1 MADYLSR
8 WRTQNGVDLAMRLMR
23 AEDAQRVKLAL
34 NQLSPDSRRHRYFRA
49 VADFSDEMVTD
60 LVVIDPLKQWAV
72 LVVHVEKGI
81 EIAVAGGRFVAESD
95 ITCEFSLLVG
105 DRWQGQGIGRH
116 ILLALIG
123 EASRRGLTEMTGYV
137 MSENRPMIALA
148 RSMDFQVNESEEG
161 ESVKKLIR
169 SLHRPSAG
177 KLDRLAR
184 KVFGRGGKTT
194 PVKAVR
200 EPPGF
205 ESEKN

>member
-1 MADYLSR
+1 M
-8 WRTQNGVDLAMRLMR
+8 
-23 AEDAQRVKLAL
+23 

-95 ITCEFSLLVG
+95 ITCEFSLLVD
-105 DRWQGQGIGRH
+105 DRWQGQGVGEH

-123 EASRRGLTEMTGYV
+123 EASHRGLTKMTGYV
-137 MSENRPMIALA
+137 LSENSSMIALA